1 MGYKCK
7 EICCLQVSDV
17 SKVSC
22 VDTFVVCVLEDKE
35 FVGFK
40 VLDLND
46 LCVKVCEILLHDSA
60 SPDRI
65 SHCSGS

>member
-7 EICCLQVSDV
+7 DICCVQVSDV

-22 VDTFVVCVLEDKE
+22 ADIFVACVLEDRGS
-35 FVGFK
+35 VGFK

-46 LCVKVCEILLHDSA
+46 LCAKVCEMLPHDSV
-60 SPDRI
+60 SPERI